1 VEQTEQPLEEN
12 DKKLLENKLSKE
24 KLKNIELR
32 DKLKIATNKI
42 AEYDTD
48 VEKKEKQLADL
59 SRQISSLMKETLTQ
73 SEKLRKGKNKDS
85 IPFKKIEDLQEMKSS
100 IAKLEIDLSE
110 KEKVNAKLNNELEDC
125 RRRIQKLTD
134 E

>member
-42 AEYDTD
+42 AEYDTV

-59 SRQISSLMKETLTQ
+59 SKQVSSLMKETLTQ

-100 IAKLEIDLSE
+100 IAKLDIDLSV

-125 RRRIQKLTD
+125 LRRLQKLTD

>member
-32 DKLKIATNKI
+32 DKLKNAANKI
-42 AEYDTD
+42 AEHDTV

-59 SRQISSLMKETLTQ
+59 SKQVSSLMKETLTQ

-110 KEKVNAKLNNELEDC
+110 KEKINAKLNNEHEYCL
-125 RRRIQKLTD
+125 RRLQKLTD

>member
-1 VEQTEQPLEEN
+1 MEEN

-24 KLKNIELR
+24 KMKNIELR
-32 DKLKIATNKI
+32 EKLKIATTKI
-42 AEYDTD
+42 AEHET
-48 VEKKEKQLADL
+48 VFEKKEKQLTDL
-59 SRQISSLMKETLTQ
+59 SKQVSSLMKETLTQ

-85 IPFKKIEDLQEMKSS
+85 IPFKKIEDLQEMKST

-125 RRRIQKLTD
+125 HRRMQKLTD

>member
-42 AEYDTD
+42 AEYDTV

-59 SRQISSLMKETLTQ
+59 SKQVSSLMKETLTQ